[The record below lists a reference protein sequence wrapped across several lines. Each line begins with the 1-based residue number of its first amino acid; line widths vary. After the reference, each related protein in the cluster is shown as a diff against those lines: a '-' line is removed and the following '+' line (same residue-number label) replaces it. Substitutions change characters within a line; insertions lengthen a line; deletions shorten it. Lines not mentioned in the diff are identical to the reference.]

1 MVTLSITTSV
11 YDVMDEI
18 QRQTILGG
26 SSEFYHL
33 ACALGALLCAV
44 YLVQLS
50 AKVLSGSGAWRP
62 GAGRPRRYPAL
73 LRRRSPGG

>member
-50 AKVLSGSGAWRP
+50 A
-62 GAGRPRRYPAL
+62 
-73 LRRRSPGG
+73 

>member
-26 SSEFYHL
+26 SSELYHL
-33 ACALGALLCAV
+33 ARALGAPL
-44 YLVQLS
+44 
-50 AKVLSGSGAWRP
+50 
-62 GAGRPRRYPAL
+62 
-73 LRRRSPGG
+73 